1 MFEWCFWLVACV
13 VHADAWLCILS
24 SPPCVGH
31 QVVMVYILSG
41 GVPNRLPASWVMLLA
56 RHCLHIPSPVGYF
69 WSTRANHGGIKVQ
82 KDQKAC
88 WILLVVS
95 GSMYCHCRQHWRCVL
110 FLLNDLGWCSNGAF
124 DWWHVWCMRTHG
136 CVFSAAHHVLG
147 TRLSWCISSVVASQT
162 DCRKVESCSLRGT
175 ASIFL
180 ALWVTS
186 DPQGQ
191 TMEASKSKRIKRL
204 VGSCW

>member
-1 MFEWCFWLVACV
+1 MFEWCFWLVAFV

-88 WILLVVS
+88 WFFLVVN
-95 GSMYCHCRQHWRCVL
+95 GSCTVA
-110 FLLNDLGWCSNGAF
+110 DSI
-124 DWWHVWCMRTHG
+124 D
-136 CVFSAAHHVLG
+136 
-147 TRLSWCISSVVASQT
+147 VASYFYLLMWVDVSFKGNVTYPRGHVSSIALYSRWNGCMATFGCLVLVYSQL
-162 DCRKVESCSLRGT
+162 VESVKDNCG
-175 ASIFL
+175 
-180 ALWVTS
+180 
-186 DPQGQ
+186 
-191 TMEASKSKRIKRL
+191 
-204 VGSCW
+204 VGWF